1 MNQNQNIASQ
11 STTDQ
16 NSNIKDP
23 QNTTSKGAE
32 TEFFTVKQAAARLKT
47 SPGTIRHY
55 YRIGLLPN
63 AKRAKNG
70 YRILTPEQL
79 AQTRNLIFL
88 KRCGL
93 TNREVRRYINLE
105 RQGNDTIPERKAL
118 LATKKRQL
126 WQQLEDIQE
135 NIDFIERQTE
145 IFDQELAK

>member
-1 MNQNQNIASQ
+1 MNQDQNIASQ

-16 NSNIKDP
+16 NSNIET
-23 QNTTSKGAE
+23 QRNITSENA
-32 TEFFTVKQAAARLKT
+32 EFFTVKQTAARLKT

-105 RQGNDTIPERKAL
+105 RQGSGTIPERKAL

-126 WQQLEDIQE
+126 WQQLKDIQE

-145 IFDQELAK
+145 VLDQELTK

>member
-1 MNQNQNIASQ
+1 MNQNQGMTSR
-11 STTDQ
+11 STTGQ
-16 NSNIKDP
+16 NSNIEVP
-23 QNTTSKGAE
+23 QNTTSEDTE
-32 TEFFTVKQAAARLKT
+32 TEFFTIKQAATQLKV

-63 AKRAKNG
+63 TKRAKNG

-79 AQTRNLIFL
+79 VQTENLIFL

-93 TNREVRRYINLE
+93 ANREIRHYINLE
-105 RQGNDTIPERKAL
+105 RQGSDTIPERKAL

-145 IFDQELAK
+145 IFDQE